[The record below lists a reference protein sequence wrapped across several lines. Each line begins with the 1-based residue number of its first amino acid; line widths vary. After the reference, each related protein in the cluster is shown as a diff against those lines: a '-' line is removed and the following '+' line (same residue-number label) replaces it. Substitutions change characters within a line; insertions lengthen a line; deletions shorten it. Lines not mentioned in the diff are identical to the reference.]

1 MNKII
6 KILME
11 RDGISREEA
20 KELYLDCKIEME
32 SAIDEGRYSEA
43 EDILADYLGLEID
56 YAIYIL
62 F

>member
-20 KELYLDCKIEME
+20 KELYLDCKSEME